1 MERRQTDVR
10 PDETAAPDDGAARA
24 GGSRSSKSVE
34 LIGEAIAADR
44 PAGETSSA
52 EPEKTPVALLD
63 EEDKRDEPA
72 DRDAGDSGAPESSGQ
87 GAAAPVAASG
97 GGWPAGD
104 AGLLAQVDAGAES
117 TGDNGE
123 VMPESIEDDGGLFG
137 VDAATL
143 FKWVTIPVGIGAAV
157 WLAGEDNDDDVAA
170 PDQPQNQP
178 ATLGG
183 DLMAT
188 VTEDDD
194 TDMATDGVQTVAT
207 GTLTATDPDD
217 PDDVFMPQDG
227 TDTDFGTFSIDADGN
242 WTYTLD
248 NANTEVTALNVGD
261 TLEDQIPVLTG
272 DGTIGAV
279 TITIEGA
286 NDAPVAMDDTA
297 EGTTGGDIT
306 VDDVLANDE
315 DVDNELTPDSVASF
329 TQPASGSVA
338 YNDDGTFTYT
348 PDTGFTGDDTFEYTL
363 EDGQGATDTATVTVT
378 VNDAAAP
385 AMQVSATDEADALMA
400 AAVAELSAGDGQA
413 VTTAD
418 GEVFSLGAPS
428 GDSMPVSE
436 ASAATALPTL
446 AMPDEGSI
454 DGLV

>member
-1 MERRQTDVR
+1 
-10 PDETAAPDDGAARA
+10 
-24 GGSRSSKSVE
+24 
-34 LIGEAIAADR
+34 
-44 PAGETSSA
+44 
-52 EPEKTPVALLD
+52 
-63 EEDKRDEPA
+63 
-72 DRDAGDSGAPESSGQ
+72 
-87 GAAAPVAASG
+87 
-97 GGWPAGD
+97 
-104 AGLLAQVDAGAES
+104 
-117 TGDNGE
+117 
-123 VMPESIEDDGGLFG
+123 
-137 VDAATL
+137 
-143 FKWVTIPVGIGAAV
+143 
-157 WLAGEDNDDDVAA
+157 
-170 PDQPQNQP
+170 
-178 ATLGG
+178 
-183 DLMAT
+183 MAT

>member
-10 PDETAAPDDGAARA
+10 SDETAAPDDGAARA
-24 GGSRSSKSVE
+24 GGSRPSAPVE
-34 LIGEAIAADR
+34 LIGEAVAADR

-52 EPEKTPVALLD
+52 EPEQTPVALLD
-63 EEDKRDEPA
+63 EEDERDEHA
-72 DRDAGDSGAPESSGQ
+72 DREAGDSEAPESSGQ

-97 GGWPAGD
+97 GDWPAGD
-104 AGLLAQVDAGAES
+104 AGLLAQADAGAES

-123 VMPESIEDDGGLFG
+123 VMPESVEDDGGWFG

-157 WLAGEDNDDDVAA
+157 WLAGEDDEDDVAP
-170 PDQPQNQP
+170 PDQPQNQS
-178 ATLGG
+178 ATFGG

-217 PDDVFMPQDG
+217 PDDVFRPQDG

-248 NANTEVTALNVGD
+248 NANAEVTALNVGD
-261 TLEDQIPVLTG
+261 SLEDQIPVLTG

-297 EGTTGGDIT
+297 EGQTGGDIT
-306 VDDVLANDE
+306 VADVLANDE

-338 YNDDGTFTYT
+338 YNNDGTFTYT

-385 AMQVSATDEADALMA
+385 AMQVAATDEADALMA
-400 AAVAELSAGDGQA
+400 AAVADMSSDAEA
-413 VTTAD
+413 VMTAD
-418 GEVFSLGAPS
+418 GDSFSLDPADG
-428 GDSMPVSE
+428 PVSSPAGLDAG
-436 ASAATALPTL
+436 ASPALVTPAPDDGDIL
-446 AMPDEGSI
+446 A
-454 DGLV
+454 